1 MMTMKTTTMTTMMMP
16 TMSTWFA
23 VLSVVLLIGC
33 KQDKGVVVT
42 PASASASASA
52 SHPTPSVPDSA
63 SAMRDMPGMT
73 KKDDTSATAAMGE
86 TKAKSEPGEKNEPAA
101 TPESM
106 TFTATQVR
114 HAGVRW
120 ATVVA
125 GTSAG
130 TATIPGEL
138 TVNEDRTAR
147 LGAPG
152 RGRVLAVRAQPG
164 QQVARGQVLVTLQ
177 SAEAGMAQS
186 DVAKA
191 SAEVTSR
198 RAGAQYAASARAR
211 AERLLALKAIPRQEY
226 ERAIAD
232 DEQAQAAL
240 SQATAE
246 LRRARSA
253 AQQMGAAGA
262 SASCEI
268 VLRSPLA
275 GVVLERSAQPGA
287 VVEAGA
293 PLVVVTDPATLWLQ
307 IKAAEAQAGLFR
319 RGGSLGFRVPAYPTE
334 RFTARIEA
342 VGAGLDPATRTL
354 GVRATVA
361 NANGRLKPSMLATVD
376 VEGGARVTAMLLP
389 DDAVQL
395 VDGKP
400 TVFIAHPDAKGGARL
415 ERRVVELG
423 ARSGGQV
430 AVTRGLAAGDVV
442 VVAGAFSVKAE
453 FQKGAMPDMDM

>member
-1 MMTMKTTTMTTMMMP
+1 MTMNKTPMVITRC
-16 TMSTWFA
+16 A
-23 VLSVVLLIGC
+23 VLSAVLLFIGC
-33 KQDKGVVVT
+33 QQDKAQVSTTSTAKQLT
-42 PASASASASA
+42 P
-52 SHPTPSVPDSA
+52 PSSDSDA
-63 SAMRDMPGMT
+63 AMRDMPGMT
-73 KKDDTSATAAMGE
+73 KKDDKSGTPEKGE
-86 TKAKSEPGEKNEPAA
+86 KQEKGESREKSETGA

-106 TFTATQVR
+106 SFTAAQVQ
-114 HAGVRW
+114 HGAVRW
-120 ATVVA
+120 APVVA

-191 SAEVTSR
+191 SAEVRSR
-198 RAGAQYAASARAR
+198 RAGAQYAASARGR
-211 AERLLALKAIPRQEY
+211 AERLLALKAIPRQDY

-240 SQATAE
+240 SQATSE
-246 LRRARSA
+246 LRRARST

-262 SASCEI
+262 SSNGET
-268 VLRSPLA
+268 VLRSPLP

-293 PLVVVTDPATLWLQ
+293 PLVVVTDPGTLWLQ
-307 IKAAEAQAGLFR
+307 IKAAEAQTGLFR
-319 RGGSLGFRVPAYPTE
+319 RGSALTFRVPAYPLE
-334 RFTARIEA
+334 RFTARIDA

-361 NANGRLKPSMLATVD
+361 NTNGRLKPSMLATVE
-376 VEGGARVTAMLLP
+376 VEGGARVSAMLLP
-389 DDAVQL
+389 ADAVQL

-400 TVFIAHPDAKGGARL
+400 NVFVARPDAKGGARF

-423 ARSGGQV
+423 SRSGGQV
-430 AVTRGLAAGDVV
+430 AVTRGLSPGEVV
-442 VVAGAFSVKAE
+442 VVAGAFAVKAE
-453 FQKGAMPDMDM
+453 FQKGSMPDMEM

>member
-1 MMTMKTTTMTTMMMP
+1 MMTTMMP
-16 TMSTWFA
+16 TMITRCAVFSA
-23 VLSVVLLIGC
+23 VLLVIGC
-33 KQDKGVVVT
+33 TKDKAAVT
-42 PASASASASA
+42 GDSSNAQRTPSAS
-52 SHPTPSVPDSA
+52 DSDA
-63 SAMRDMPGMT
+63 AMRDMPGMT
-73 KKDDTSATAAMGE
+73 KKEDKPGTAEKGAKVDKGE
-86 TKAKSEPGEKNEPAA
+86 AGNKSESAA

-106 TFTATQVR
+106 TFSAAQLQ
-114 HAGVRW
+114 HGAVRW
-120 ATVVA
+120 APVVA

-130 TATIPGEL
+130 IATIPGEL

-211 AERLLALKAIPRQEY
+211 AERLLALKAIPRQDY

-253 AQQMGAAGA
+253 AQQMGASGT
-262 SASCEI
+262 SASGEI

-293 PLVVVTDPATLWLQ
+293 PLILVTDPATLWLQ
-307 IKAAEAQAGLFR
+307 VKAAEAQAGLFR
-319 RGGSLGFRVPAYPTE
+319 RGGSLSFRVPAYPTE
-334 RFTARIEA
+334 RFTARINA

-361 NANGRLKPSMLATVD
+361 NTDGRLKPSMLATVE

-400 TVFIAHPDAKGGARL
+400 NVFVAHPDAKGGARL

-423 ARSGGQV
+423 ARSGGRV
-430 AVTRGLAAGDVV
+430 AVTRGLASGDVV
-442 VVAGAFSVKAE
+442 VVAGAFAVKAE
-453 FQKGAMPDMDM
+453 FQKGAMPDMEM

>member
-1 MMTMKTTTMTTMMMP
+1 MMTMP
-16 TMSTWFA
+16 TLITRCA
-23 VLSVVLLIGC
+23 VLGAALLLSGC
-33 KQDKGVVVT
+33 KRDKAADASDPSST
-42 PASASASASA
+42 QRSSPAAYG
-52 SHPTPSVPDSA
+52 DK
-63 SAMRDMPGMT
+63 AMRDRPSMT
-73 KKDDTSATAAMGE
+73 KTDDKSPTAERGE
-86 TKAKSEPGEKNEPAA
+86 GTEKGESGEKKESAV

-106 TFTATQVR
+106 SFTAAQVQ
-114 HAGVRW
+114 HGAVRW
-120 ATVVA
+120 APVVA

-152 RGRVLAVRAQPG
+152 RGRVLAVHAQPG

-191 SAEVTSR
+191 AAEVTSR

-232 DEQAQAAL
+232 DEQARATL

-262 SASCEI
+262 SASGEI

-293 PLVVVTDPATLWLQ
+293 PLAVVTDPTTLWLQ

-334 RFTARIEA
+334 RFTARIDA

-361 NANGRLKPSMLATVD
+361 NANGRLKPSMLATVE

-400 TVFIAHPDAKGGARL
+400 TVFVAHPDAKGGARL
-415 ERRVVELG
+415 ERRAVVLG
-423 ARSGGQV
+423 TRSGGQV
-430 AVTRGLAAGDVV
+430 AVTRGLESGDVV
-442 VVAGAFSVKAE
+442 VVAGAFAVKAE
-453 FQKGAMPDMDM
+453 FQKGAMPEMEM

>member
-1 MMTMKTTTMTTMMMP
+1 MTTTMMP
-16 TMSTWFA
+16 TMITRCA
-23 VLSVVLLIGC
+23 VLSAVLLVIGC
-33 KQDKGVVVT
+33 TKDRATVT
-42 PASASASASA
+42 NDSSNAQR
-52 SHPTPSVPDSA
+52 TPSGSESDA
-63 SAMRDMPGMT
+63 AMRDMPGMT
-73 KKDDTSATAAMGE
+73 KKEDKSGTAEKGAKVDKGE
-86 TKAKSEPGEKNEPAA
+86 SGNKSESAA

-106 TFTATQVR
+106 TFSAAQVQ
-114 HAGVRW
+114 HGAVRW
-120 ATVVA
+120 APVVA

-177 SAEAGMAQS
+177 SAEAGVAQS

-198 RAGAQYAASARAR
+198 RAGAKYAASARAR
-211 AERLLALKAIPRQEY
+211 AERLLVLKAIPRQDY

-246 LRRARSA
+246 LRRAHSA
-253 AQQMGAAGA
+253 AQQMGASGA
-262 SASCEI
+262 SASGEI

-293 PLVVVTDPATLWLQ
+293 PLVLVTDPATLWLQ

-334 RFTARIEA
+334 RFTARIDA

-361 NANGRLKPSMLATVD
+361 NTNGRLKPSMLATVE

-400 TVFIAHPDAKGGARL
+400 NVFIARPDAKGGARL

-423 ARSGGQV
+423 ARSGGRV
-430 AVTRGLAAGDVV
+430 AVTRGLASGDVV
-442 VVAGAFSVKAE
+442 VVAGAFAVKAE
-453 FQKGAMPDMDM
+453 FQKGAMPDMEM

>member
-1 MMTMKTTTMTTMMMP
+1 MLTAMLL
-16 TMSTWFA
+16 
-23 VLSVVLLIGC
+23 LSGC
-33 KQDKGVVVT
+33 TQDKPVVMREPPRT
-42 PASASASASA
+42 QS
-52 SHPTPSVPDSA
+52 TPSTSDSGA
-63 SAMRDMPGMT
+63 AMRDMPGMA
-73 KKDDTSATAAMGE
+73 KKGD
-86 TKAKSEPGEKNEPAA
+86 EPGAAEKNEKNESAA
-101 TPESM
+101 TPVSM
-106 TFTATQVR
+106 TFTAEQVR
-114 HAGVRW
+114 HGAVRW
-120 ATVVA
+120 APVVA
-125 GTSAG
+125 GSSAG

-138 TVNEDRTAR
+138 TANEDRTAR

-152 RGRVLAVRAQPG
+152 RGRVLSVRAQPG
-164 QQVARGQVLVTLQ
+164 QQVARGQVLVVLQ

-191 SAEVTSR
+191 SAELTSR

-232 DEQAQAAL
+232 DEEARAAL
-240 SQATAE
+240 AQATAE

-253 AQQMGAAGA
+253 AEQMGAAGA
-262 SASCEI
+262 SASGEI

-287 VVEAGA
+287 VVDAGA
-293 PLVVVTDPATLWLQ
+293 PLAVVTDLSTLWLQ
-307 IKAAEAQAGLFR
+307 IKAPEAQAGLFR
-319 RGGSLGFRVPAYPTE
+319 RGGSLGFRVPAYPTD
-334 RFTARIEA
+334 RFTARIDA

-361 NANGRLKPSMLATVD
+361 NTNGRLKPSMLATVE

-400 TVFIAHPDAKGGARL
+400 TVFVAYPDAKGGARL

-430 AVTRGLAAGDVV
+430 AVTRGLSPGDVV
-442 VVAGAFSVKAE
+442 VVAGAFAVKAE
-453 FQKGAMPDMDM
+453 FQKGAMPEMEM

>member
-1 MMTMKTTTMTTMMMP
+1 MTTTMMP
-16 TMSTWFA
+16 TMITRCA
-23 VLSVVLLIGC
+23 VLSAVLLVIGC
-33 KQDKGVVVT
+33 TKDKATVT
-42 PASASASASA
+42 NDSSSAQHA
-52 SHPTPSVPDSA
+52 PSGSDKES
-63 SAMRDMPGMT
+63 
-73 KKDDTSATAAMGE
+73 
-86 TKAKSEPGEKNEPAA
+86 EPAA

-106 TFTATQVR
+106 TFSAAQVQ
-114 HAGVRW
+114 HGAVRW
-120 ATVVA
+120 APVVA

-164 QQVARGQVLVTLQ
+164 QQAARGQVLVTLQ

-211 AERLLALKAIPRQEY
+211 AERLLALKAIPRQDY

-232 DEQAQAAL
+232 DEQARAAL

-253 AQQMGAAGA
+253 AQQMGASGA
-262 SASCEI
+262 SASGEI

-307 IKAAEAQAGLFR
+307 VKAAEAQAGLFR

-334 RFTARIEA
+334 RFTARIDA
-342 VGAGLDPATRTL
+342 VGAGLDPSTRTL

-361 NANGRLKPSMLATVD
+361 NTDGRLKPSMLATVE
-376 VEGGARVTAMLLP
+376 VEGGARATAMLLP

-400 TVFIAHPDAKGGARL
+400 NVFIARPDAKGGARL

-430 AVTRGLAAGDVV
+430 AVTRGLASGDVV
-442 VVAGAFSVKAE
+442 VVAGAFAVKAE
-453 FQKGAMPDMDM
+453 FQKGAMPDMEM